1 MLSLSFTGV
10 LMVGFACVAY
20 TECAKDYASALK
32 KSILF
37 FDTQRSGK
45 LPADNPISWRGDS
58 ALNDCVTGGWY
69 DAGDHIKFTLPMSA
83 STTILLWSLNRF
95 KDAYSSSGTLDQMY
109 DMVKWPLDFFLKAWD
124 PTAKTLVAQVGDG
137 NADHG
142 WWGRPEDMT
151 MARPCTYISATEKGS
166 DISGGVAAALAAG
179 AIAFKDKGDTA
190 YSSQLLSAAESLY
203 AFAKANRGIS
213 NASHGL
219 YDSYS
224 EKDEMCEASLFLHKA
239 TQKSNYLDDAKTY
252 LENYPPWS
260 FDWENKQAA
269 CRQLL
274 YEETQ
279 SSVYKDAVVEYL
291 TTWLP
296 GGTLTYTPCGLA
308 WRIKW
313 GSLREAANNAFIAL
327 VAAESGIES
336 DKYRKWAVEQINYI
350 LGDNPHDGGCFSYQ
364 VGYGT
369 KYPLHPHHRGSS
381 CPDRPAPCDWN
392 NFNSTAPNPQ
402 VLVGAL
408 VGGPDENDIYE
419 DKRDDYVTNEVATE
433 YNAGFQGALAA
444 IIHLQSKN
452 LLPVTN
458 NKCPCTAA

>member
-1 MLSLSFTGV
+1 
-10 LMVGFACVAY
+10 
-20 TECAKDYASALK
+20 
-32 KSILF
+32 
-37 FDTQRSGK
+37 
-45 LPADNPISWRGDS
+45 
-58 ALNDCVTGGWY
+58 
-69 DAGDHIKFTLPMSA
+69 
-83 STTILLWSLNRF
+83 
-95 KDAYSSSGTLDQMY
+95 
-109 DMVKWPLDFFLKAWD
+109 
-124 PTAKTLVAQVGDG
+124 
-137 NADHG
+137 
-142 WWGRPEDMT
+142 
-151 MARPCTYISATEKGS
+151 
-166 DISGGVAAALAAG
+166 
-179 AIAFKDKGDTA
+179 
-190 YSSQLLSAAESLY
+190 
-203 AFAKANRGIS
+203 
-213 NASHGL
+213 
-219 YDSYS
+219 
-224 EKDEMCEASLFLHKA
+224 
-239 TQKSNYLDDAKTY
+239 
-252 LENYPPWS
+252 
-260 FDWENKQAA
+260 A

-308 WRIKW
+308 WRSKW

-392 NFNSTAPNPQ
+392 NFNSAAPNPQ

-408 VGGPDENDIYE
+408 VGGPDENDIYQ
-419 DKRDDYVTNEVATE
+419 DKRDDYVTNEVATD

-444 IIHLQSKN
+444 IIHLQSKS